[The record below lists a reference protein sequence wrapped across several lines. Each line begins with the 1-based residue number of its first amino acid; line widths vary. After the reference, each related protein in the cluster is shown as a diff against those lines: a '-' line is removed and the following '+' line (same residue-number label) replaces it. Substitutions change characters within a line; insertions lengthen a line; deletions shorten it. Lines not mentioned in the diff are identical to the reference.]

1 MAVALRLKRIGSH
14 KNPHYRIVAADERFA
29 RDGRFL
35 EELGHY
41 NPQTDPATVK
51 IHEEKI
57 MKWLGEGAQP
67 SDTVRSILKKEGVL
81 KKFHESKL
89 TKLAAVPASE

>member
-1 MAVALRLKRIGSH
+1 MAVALRLKRIGAH

-41 NPQTDPATVK
+41 NPQTEPATVK
-51 IHEEKI
+51 VDEENI
-57 MKWLGEGAQP
+57 LKWLSQGAQP
-67 SDTVRSILKKEGVL
+67 SNTVKSILKDNGIM
-81 KKFHESKL
+81 KKFHESKQ
-89 TKLAAVPASE
+89 TKTETDKE